1 MVDKGKSK
9 PCGSRRE
16 MEERS
21 SLPDTKL
28 QLSCVVMGDREE
40 WSNDAMGDRERQR
53 RRLVKIHTTTGY
65 NNHNSYPCQPQQQQQ
80 PRMEGSACN
89 MQSNSTYQK
98 FESIIKKST
107 TTARKPCRKGIITQ
121 PHRSL
126 QEEFFVVCT
135 PNKG

>member
-1 MVDKGKSK
+1 
-9 PCGSRRE
+9 

-28 QLSCVVMGDREE
+28 QLSCVVMADREE

-53 RRLVKIHTTTGY
+53 SRLVKIHTTTGY

-107 TTARKPCRKGIITQ
+107 TTTRKTCRSGKELN
-121 PHRSL
+121 PHC
-126 QEEFFVVCT
+126 EEGNYSATAAATMCDAMA
-135 PNKG
+135 KDKIRHHG